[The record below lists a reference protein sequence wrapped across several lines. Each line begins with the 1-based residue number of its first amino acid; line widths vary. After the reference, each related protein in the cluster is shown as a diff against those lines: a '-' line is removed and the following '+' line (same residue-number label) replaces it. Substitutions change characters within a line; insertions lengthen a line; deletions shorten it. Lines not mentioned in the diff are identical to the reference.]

1 MKEVSLDRVT
11 ACGNGY

>member
-11 ACGNGY
+11 AWGIGW